1 MNIMICIKERN
12 KKTDRKAISMKI
24 YNKLVRDRI
33 PEIIA
38 SDNGKTCSIRTMQP
52 VEYLKALNKK
62 LQEELQEYLESGEVE
77 ELADLEEV
85 LRAILD
91 VKNVS
96 YDDFESIRIK
106 KANERGAFKKRI
118 FLEYVKEQNDK

>member
-1 MNIMICIKERN
+1 
-12 KKTDRKAISMKI
+12 MKI

-38 SDNGKTCSIRTMQP
+38 SDNGKTCSTRTMQP

-77 ELADLEEV
+77 ELANLEEV

-91 VKNVS
+91 VKDVS

>member
-1 MNIMICIKERN
+1 
-12 KKTDRKAISMKI
+12 MKI

-38 SDNGKTCSIRTMQP
+38 SDNGKTCSTRTMQP

-106 KANERGAFKKRI
+106 KTNERGAFKKKNI
-118 FLEYVKEQNDK
+118 S